1 MILRSLT
8 IAVMLLGFSSMTP
21 AIAESD
27 DSADSQR
34 SITECPGYANH
45 LRIARAYLERSDR
58 RNALFELKQARE
70 LLRECQAEQESESAL
85 ASRAASH
92 HAS

>member
-1 MILRSLT
+1 
-8 IAVMLLGFSSMTP
+8 MLLGFSSTTP
-21 AIAESD
+21 AIAESE
-27 DSADSQR
+27 DSQ
-34 SITECPGYANH
+34 SAVTECPGYADH

-70 LLRECQAEQESESAL
+70 LLRECQAEEESENAL
-85 ASRAASH
+85 ASRATWH